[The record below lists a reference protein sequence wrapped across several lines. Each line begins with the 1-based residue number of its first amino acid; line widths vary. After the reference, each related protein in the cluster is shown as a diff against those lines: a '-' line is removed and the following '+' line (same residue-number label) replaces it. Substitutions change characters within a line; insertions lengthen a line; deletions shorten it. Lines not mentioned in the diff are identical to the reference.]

1 MRPDDRLPNRDEA
14 SQSGPD
20 LASDP
25 YLERLVAELAAA
37 GTQARRALNGRTQPT
52 RVYSVNLRAWLLGRL
67 GAAGSANEER
77 RSS

>member
-14 SQSGPD
+14 SISGAD

-37 GTQARRALNGRTQPT
+37 GDQARRALNGRTQPT

-67 GAAGSANEER
+67 GPAGSANEER

>member
-1 MRPDDRLPNRDEA
+1 MRPDDRLPSRDEA
-14 SQSGPD
+14 SISGPD

-37 GTQARRALNGRTQPT
+37 GTQARRALDGRTQPT
-52 RVYSVNLRAWLLGRL
+52 RVFSVNVRAWLLARL
-67 GAAGSANEER
+67 GAAGAPHEER

>member
-1 MRPDDRLPNRDEA
+1 MRPDDRLPNREEA
-14 SQSGPD
+14 ALPGPD

-25 YLERLVAELAAA
+25 YLERLVTELAAA

-52 RVYSVNLRAWLLGRL
+52 RVYSVSLRAWLLGRL
-67 GAAGSANEER
+67 GAAGSSSEDR

>member
-14 SQSGPD
+14 SLSGSD
-20 LASDP
+20 LVSDP

-37 GTQARRALNGRTQPT
+37 GTQARRALHGRTQPT

>member
-14 SQSGPD
+14 SLPGAD
-20 LASDP
+20 VTSDP

-67 GAAGSANEER
+67 GAAGSANEDR